1 MFGTVMLAVD
11 GSEHAKHATALAA
24 KLASAT
30 GDKVVV
36 VHLIE
41 RVVIRGGAFDME
53 TRKEADALVDEH
65 LEVLRGVGV
74 TCRPLVDIVLSNLVP
89 TSLAHTA
96 EQVDAGLIIVG
107 SRGLSDLRS
116 MLLGGVTHKLL
127 HLTERPVLVAR

>member
-30 GDKVVV
+30 GDTVVV

-41 RVVIRGGAFDME
+41 RIITRGGAFDLE
-53 TRKEADALVDEH
+53 THAEADALVNEH
-65 LEVLRGVGV
+65 LDVLRGVGV
-74 TCRPLVDIVLSNLVP
+74 SCRPVVEVVMRGLVP
-89 TSLAHTA
+89 TVLAQAA
-96 EQVDAGLIIVG
+96 EELDAGLVVVG

-116 MLLGGVTHKLL
+116 LLLGGVTHKLL
-127 HLTERPVLVAR
+127 HLSERPVLVAR

>member
-11 GSEHAKHATALAA
+11 GSEHAKNATALAA

-41 RVVIRGGAFDME
+41 RIITRGGAFDLE
-53 TRKEADALVDEH
+53 TRVEADALANEH

-74 TCRPLVDIVLSNLVP
+74 SCRPMVETVMQHLVP
-89 TSLAHTA
+89 TALAQAA
-96 EQVDAGLIIVG
+96 EDLDAGLVIVG

-127 HLTERPVLVAR
+127 HLTERPVLLAR